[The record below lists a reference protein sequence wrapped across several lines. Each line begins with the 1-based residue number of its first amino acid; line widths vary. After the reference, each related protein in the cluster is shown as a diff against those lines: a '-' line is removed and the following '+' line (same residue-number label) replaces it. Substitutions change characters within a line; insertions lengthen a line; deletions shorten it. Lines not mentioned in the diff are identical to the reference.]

1 MTGDRVNANTEG
13 DYTRPMP
20 CSSLR
25 KGGYVVMQKEH
36 PCKIMDIATSKPGK
50 HGSAKVRLMSC
61 FIRIVLAVDPELIP
75 PPSHFLALFRLC
87 LVPISNFLLSLSL
100 LDYKLLFLTC
110 RSILLFNFRVGLL
123 KELRNLTSVDTLQRS
138 IPL

>member
-50 HGSAKVRLMSC
+50 HGSAKVSLSC
-61 FIRIVLAVDPELIP
+61 FIRIVLAVDPDLI
-75 PPSHFLALFRLC
+75 HFHFCCKPTQGIAKSEF
-87 LVPISNFLLSLSL
+87 S
-100 LDYKLLFLTC
+100 
-110 RSILLFNFRVGLL
+110 
-123 KELRNLTSVDTLQRS
+123 
-138 IPL
+138 